1 MAGFILTHP
10 NESLRTICEPI
21 KNFDGELAVDCSNLL
36 DTLEAIEGAL
46 GLAANQLGITK
57 RLFIVKL
64 EGLGFVEMI
73 NPKITKMEGEQFET
87 EGCLSVPH
95 FFNRIKRAE
104 KVDIEYQNIDGI
116 KKYLHLEGIEAV
128 EVQHELD
135 HLNGILFIDH
145 LPKVKLRMF
154 NEKYAKIIKAMKRGK
169 LKGVN

>member
-10 NESLRTICEPI
+10 HEKLRTVCEPVQHF
-21 KNFDGELAVDCSNLL
+21 NDELAVDCNVVLE
-36 DTLEAIEGAL
+36 TLKTTRGAL
-46 GLAANQLGITK
+46 GLSANQLGYIQ
-57 RLFIVKL
+57 RFFIVKL
-64 EGLGFVEMI
+64 NGFGFVEMI
-73 NPKITKMEGEQFET
+73 NPAITKMEGEQFET
-87 EGCLSVPH
+87 EGCLSIPH

-128 EVQHELD
+128 EVQHEMD

-145 LPKVKLRMF
+145 LPKVKLKMF
-154 NEKYAKIIKAMKRGK
+154 NEKYAKIVKAMKRGK